1 MSGFLD
7 SSVRWNDEGGR
18 VFGSSLIPSFQRT
31 LESKTLQPPAM
42 QPVVYIITNHRHGTL
57 YTGVSSNLA
66 KRIYEHREGLRK
78 GFSKRYG
85 LKMLVWY
92 ELHPTMLLAIT
103 KEKQIKAWR
112 RDWKIEEIE
121 KMNPT
126 WRDMY
131 EDLAP

>member
-1 MSGFLD
+1 MVGYG
-7 SSVRWNDEGGR
+7 SVSNFVIPANDE
-18 VFGSSLIPSFQRT
+18 IH
-31 LESKTLQPPAM
+31 KPAIGFPM
-42 QPVVYIITNHRHGTL
+42 QAVVYIITNHRHGTL
-57 YTGVSSNLA
+57 YTGVTSNLA
-66 KRIYEHREGLRK
+66 KRMYEHREELNP

-92 ELHPTMLLAIT
+92 EVHATMPLAIT

-112 RDWKIEEIE
+112 RSWKIEEIE

-131 EDLAP
+131 GDLAY